1 MITFFH
7 RNIRAGYSINK
18 VTQTVISA
26 YKDKVEFYLP
36 FHGASLNVIIRNLI
50 FTFKHRDLNS
60 VNHITGDIQYAM
72 LALIGCRSVLT
83 IHDTVSLDF
92 RKMNPIKKIIFEWIW
107 YRIPL
112 RLATK
117 VVCISEE
124 TKKSIQRFTDRNDI
138 IVIHNAID
146 PIFQRVPKDLSQ
158 KPFRILLIGTSS
170 NKNLERTVEAL
181 NGFKCQLT
189 IIGNLTP
196 SQVELIRD
204 NHIEYEVKS
213 GLTDSQI
220 VDEYIKA
227 DIVSFISLFEGFGMI
242 IIEANQVG
250 RPIICSDIPVLKEIA
265 NDSALY
271 VNPTDVTDIRNG
283 FKKLF
288 EDSSLRYTLVE
299 NGFINITRFNVHEIR
314 NKWTCLYNSIR

>member
-36 FHGASLNVIIRNLI
+36 FHGASLNVIIRKLI

-196 SQVELIRD
+196 SQVELIRG

>member
-196 SQVELIRD
+196 SQVELIRG